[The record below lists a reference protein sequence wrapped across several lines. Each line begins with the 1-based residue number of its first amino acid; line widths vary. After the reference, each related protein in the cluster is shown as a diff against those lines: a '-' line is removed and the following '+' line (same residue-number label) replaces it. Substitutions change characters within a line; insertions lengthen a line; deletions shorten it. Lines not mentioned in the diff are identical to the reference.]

1 MPKFVYKIAN
11 HDGEDSGELEIEAR
25 NSDEAWNKKNAA
37 EKSGKYLKPGEFIY
51 EWKEFPD
58 DPTGVKRR

>member
-11 HDGEDSGELEIEAR
+11 RDGDDAGELEIEAR
-25 NSDEAWNKKNAA
+25 NSDEAWDKRKAA
-37 EKSGKYLKPGEFIY
+37 ENSGKYLKHGEYIY
-51 EWKEFPD
+51 EWREVPD

>member
-11 HDGEDSGELEIEAR
+11 RDGEDSGELEIEAR
-25 NSDEAWNKKNAA
+25 NSDEAWDKKKDA
-37 EKSGKYLKPGEFIY
+37 EKSRKYLKPGEYIY
-51 EWKEFPD
+51 EWSEVPD